1 MKIEIDRTSGV
12 PMSEQLVAAMEHWIR
27 SRDAHAGAKLPSI
40 RQLAIDCGI
49 SRFPVIEAYD
59 RLVSLGLVESRHGS
73 GFYVSGRAQV
83 ARDRCG
89 ASDPRRAEDESNYI
103 LAQFNHPGETLK
115 LGSGFIPEAW
125 RDTEGVAQAVRHVAR
140 TDPGSLI
147 DYATPLGN
155 AALREHLQSRIAP
168 LGIHADTAQILIT
181 FGASQAIDL
190 IVRYMLRAGDTM
202 FVEDPGYYNLFG
214 LLKLHG
220 INVVGIP
227 RTATGPDIDVLQ
239 AELKRHRPRAVFVN
253 SVFHNPT
260 GTVVAP
266 SVAFRLLQ
274 LAHEYDFTIVEDD
287 IYADFQGET
296 TDRLAAL
303 DQLERVIYIGGL
315 SKTLSSSLRIGFI
328 AASRKMIKDL
338 GDIKILTS
346 ISGSQFAEAVAL
358 TMLERGAYRKF
369 LERLRRRM
377 SDALGATTRTLEAN
391 GWQLFAPPAGGKFVW
406 ARVPHIDDSQQ
417 LIECA
422 AACDVTIAAGSYFR
436 PHGEPSPW
444 IRINAA
450 YAQDPRAHAF
460 FARAQRLEPIG
471 TTPALAEPT
480 PIDSRPLTAL
490 HG

>member
-12 PMSEQLVAAMEHWIR
+12 PMTEQLVTAMEQWIR
-27 SRDAHAGAKLPSI
+27 SREAHAGAKLPSI
-40 RQLAIDCGI
+40 RQLAHDCDI

-59 RLVSLGLVESRHGS
+59 RLVSLGLIESRHGS
-73 GFYVSGRAQV
+73 GFYVSGRAH
-83 ARDRCG
+83 AALDRCG
-89 ASDPRRAEDESNYI
+89 ASDPRRAEEESNYI

-125 RDTEGVAQAVRHVAR
+125 RDMEGVAQAVRHVAR

-155 AALREHLQSRIAP
+155 PALREHLQSRIAP
-168 LGIHADTAQILIT
+168 LGIRAEASQILVT

-227 RTATGPDIDVLQ
+227 RTATGPDIEVLQ
-239 AELKRHRPRAVFVN
+239 SELKRHRPRAVFVN

-287 IYADFQGET
+287 IYADFQAET

-303 DQLERVIYIGGL
+303 DQLERVVYIGGL

-328 AASRKMIKDL
+328 AANRKAIKDL
-338 GDIKILTS
+338 GDIKMLTS

-377 SDALGATTRTLEAN
+377 TDALGATTRTLEAN

-417 LIECA
+417 LVECA
-422 AACDVTIAAGSYFR
+422 GACDVTIATGSYFR
-436 PHGEPSPW
+436 PHSEPSPW

-450 YAQDPRAHAF
+450 YALDPRAHAF
-460 FARAQRLEPIG
+460 FAKARQLEPAG
-471 TTPALAEPT
+471 SEPGGHAAERAL
-480 PIDSRPLTAL
+480 ID
-490 HG
+490 

>member
-1 MKIEIDRTSGV
+1 MKIEINRISGV
-12 PMSEQLVAAMEHWIR
+12 PMTEQIVAAMDHWIR
-27 SRDAHAGAKLPSI
+27 SREAHAGAKLPSI
-40 RQLAIDCGI
+40 RQLAHDCGI

-59 RLVSLGLVESRHGS
+59 RLVSLGLIESRHGS
-73 GFYVSGRAQV
+73 GFYVSRRAH
-83 ARDRCG
+83 AALDRCG
-89 ASDPRRAEDESNYI
+89 ASDPRRAEEESNYI
-103 LAQFNHPGETLK
+103 LEQFNHPGETLK

-125 RDTEGVAQAVRHVAR
+125 RDMEGMAQAVRHVAR

-155 AALREHLQSRIAP
+155 AALREHLQARMAP
-168 LGIHADTAQILIT
+168 LGIRADASQILIT

-190 IVRYMLRAGDTM
+190 VVRYMLRAGDTM

-239 AELKRHRPRAVFVN
+239 AELKQHRPRALFVN
-253 SVFHNPT
+253 TVFHNPT

-287 IYADFQGET
+287 IYADFQAET

-303 DQLERVIYIGGL
+303 DQLERVVYIGGL
-315 SKTLSSSLRIGFI
+315 SKTLSSSLRVGFV
-328 AASRKMIKDL
+328 AASRKTVKDL
-338 GDIKILTS
+338 GDIKMLTS
-346 ISGSQFAEAVAL
+346 ISGSQFTEAVAL
-358 TMLERGAYRKF
+358 AMLERGAYRKF

-377 SDALGATTRTLEAN
+377 TDALGTTTRTLEAH
-391 GWQLFAPPAGGKFVW
+391 GWQVFTPPVGGKFVW
-406 ARVPHIDDSQQ
+406 ARVPHIDDSQT
-417 LIECA
+417 LIESA
-422 AACDVTIAAGSYFR
+422 AACGVTIAAGSYFR
-436 PHGEPSPW
+436 PHGESSPW

-460 FARAQRLEPIG
+460 FARAAQR
-471 TTPALAEPT
+471 A
-480 PIDSRPLTAL
+480 PLTDKAWRDAGERTL
-490 HG
+490 ID

>member
-1 MKIEIDRTSGV
+1 
-12 PMSEQLVAAMEHWIR
+12 ME
-27 SRDAHAGAKLPSI
+27 
-40 RQLAIDCGI
+40 GI
-49 SRFPVIEAYD
+49 
-59 RLVSLGLVESRHGS
+59 
-73 GFYVSGRAQV
+73 
-83 ARDRCG
+83 
-89 ASDPRRAEDESNYI
+89 
-103 LAQFNHPGETLK
+103 
-115 LGSGFIPEAW
+115 
-125 RDTEGVAQAVRHVAR
+125 AQAVRHVAR

-155 AALREHLQSRIAP
+155 PTLREHLQARIAP
-168 LGIHADTAQILIT
+168 LGIAADASQILIT
-181 FGASQAIDL
+181 LGASQAIDL
-190 IVRYMLRAGDTM
+190 IVRYLLRAGDTM

-239 AELKRHRPRAVFVN
+239 AQLKQHRPRALFVN

-260 GTVVAP
+260 GTVLAP

-287 IYADFQGET
+287 IYADFQAAP

-303 DQLERVIYIGGL
+303 DRLERVIYIGGL

-328 AASRKMIKDL
+328 AASRQTVKAL
-338 GDIKILTS
+338 GDIKMLTS

-369 LERLRRRM
+369 LERLRRHM
-377 SDALGATTRTLEAN
+377 SEALGTTARTLEAN
-391 GWQLFAPPAGGKFVW
+391 GWQLFAPPVGGKFIW
-406 ARVPHIDDSQQ
+406 ARVPHVDDSQA
-417 LIECA
+417 LVDCA
-422 AACDVTIAAGSYFR
+422 SACDVTIATGAYFR
-436 PHGEPSPW
+436 PNSEPSPW

-460 FARAQRLEPIG
+460 FARAGQRLPSGEHAFSAFAER
-471 TTPALAEPT
+471 ALA
-480 PIDSRPLTAL
+480 D
-490 HG
+490 

>member
-1 MKIEIDRTSGV
+1 MKIAIDRESAV
-12 PMSEQLVAAMEHWIR
+12 PMTEQIVSAMEQWIR

-40 RQLAIDCGI
+40 RRLAEECGI

-59 RLVSLGLVESRHGS
+59 RLVSLGYVESRHGS
-73 GFYVSGRAQV
+73 GFYVSGRIA
-83 ARDRCG
+83 ALERCG
-89 ASDPRRAEDESNYI
+89 ASDPRRAEEESNYI
-103 LAQFNHPGETLK
+103 LQQFNHPGDTLK

-125 RDTEGVAQAVRHVAR
+125 RDMEGIAQAVRHVAR
-140 TDPGSLI
+140 TDQSSLI

-155 AALREHLQSRIAP
+155 VALREHLQARIAP
-168 LGIHADTAQILIT
+168 LGIRADASQILIT
-181 FGASQAIDL
+181 SGASQAVDL
-190 IVRYMLRAGDTM
+190 IVRYLLRAGDTM

-227 RTATGPDIDVLQ
+227 RTASGPDIDVLH
-239 AELKRHRPRAVFVN
+239 AELQRHRPRAVFVN
-253 SVFHNPT
+253 TVFHNPT

-287 IYADFQGET
+287 IYADFQADT

-303 DQLERVIYIGGL
+303 DQLERVVYIGGL

-328 AASRKMIKDL
+328 AASRKIVKDL
-338 GDIKILTS
+338 GDIKMLTS
-346 ISGSQFAEAVAL
+346 ISGSPFAEAVAL

-377 SDALGATTRTLEAN
+377 TDALGATTSTLEAH
-391 GWQLFAPPAGGKFVW
+391 GWQLFAPPVGGKFVW
-406 ARVPHIDDSQQ
+406 ARVPHIDDPQR
-417 LIECA
+417 LMACA
-422 AACDVTIAAGSYFR
+422 SESGVTIAPGSYFR

-450 YAQDPRAHAF
+450 YAQDRRAHAF
-460 FARAQRLEPIG
+460 FERAGQLDAPAA
-471 TTPALAEPT
+471 TPPVRERASVE
-480 PIDSRPLTAL
+480 
-490 HG
+490 

>member
-1 MKIEIDRTSGV
+1 MQIKIDRASAV
-12 PMSEQLVAAMEHWIR
+12 PMTEQIVAAMEAWIR
-27 SRDAHAGAKLPSI
+27 SREAHAGAKLPSI
-40 RQLAIDCGI
+40 RQLAQDCAI

-59 RLVSLGLVESRHGS
+59 RLVSLGLIESRHGS
-73 GFYVSGRAQV
+73 GFYVSASVHAALDRA
-83 ARDRCG
+83 G
-89 ASDPRRAEDESNYI
+89 ASDPSRAEEESNYI

-125 RDTEGVAQAVRHVAR
+125 RDMEGIAQAVRHVAR

-155 AALREHLQSRIAP
+155 PALREHLQARIAP
-168 LGIHADTAQILIT
+168 LGIGADASQIVTT

-190 IVRYMLRAGDTM
+190 IVRYLLRAGDTM

-227 RTATGPDIDVLQ
+227 RTATGPDIDFLQ
-239 AELKRHRPRAVFVN
+239 AQLKRYRPRALFVN
-253 SVFHNPT
+253 TVFHNPT

-287 IYADFQGET
+287 IYADFQADT

-303 DQLERVIYIGGL
+303 DRLERVIYIGGL

-328 AASRKMIKDL
+328 AANHKTVKAL
-338 GDIKILTS
+338 GDIKMLTS
-346 ISGSQFAEAVAL
+346 ISGSQFAEAVTL

-377 SDALGATTRTLEAN
+377 TDALGSTARTLEAN
-391 GWQLFAPPAGGKFVW
+391 GWHLFAPPMGGKFIW
-406 ARVPHIDDSQQ
+406 ARVPHIDDSQA
-417 LIECA
+417 LVECA
-422 AACDVTIAAGSYFR
+422 AACDVTIATGAYFR
-436 PHGEPSPW
+436 PNSEASPW

-450 YAQDPRAHAF
+450 YAQDRRAQAF
-460 FARAQRLEPIG
+460 FAQAG
-471 TTPALAEPT
+471 ALAPG
-480 PIDSRPLTAL
+480 DGRSAANAL
-490 HG
+490 ERAVAG

>member
-1 MKIEIDRTSGV
+1 MKIAIDRDNGV
-12 PMSEQLVAAMEHWIR
+12 PMTEQIVSTLEQWIR
-27 SRDAHAGAKLPSI
+27 SREAHVGAKLPSI
-40 RQLAIDCGI
+40 RQLAQDCGI

-59 RLVSLGLVESRHGS
+59 RLISLGLVESRHGS
-73 GFYVSGRAQV
+73 GFYVSGRAH
-83 ARDRCG
+83 AALDRSG
-89 ASDPRRAEDESNYI
+89 ASDPRRAEEESNYI
-103 LAQFNHPGETLK
+103 LQQFNHPGDTLK

-125 RDTEGVAQAVRHVAR
+125 RDIEGIAQAVRHVAR
-140 TDPGSLI
+140 TDYSALI

-155 AALREHLQSRIAP
+155 VTLREHMQARVAP
-168 LGIHADTAQILIT
+168 LGIQADASQILIT
-181 FGASQAIDL
+181 FGASQAVDL
-190 IVRYMLRAGDTM
+190 IVRYLLRAGDTM

-239 AELKRHRPRAVFVN
+239 AELKRHRPRAIFVN
-253 SVFHNPT
+253 TVFHNPT

-287 IYADFQGET
+287 IYADFQAET

-303 DQLERVIYIGGL
+303 DQLDRVIYIGGL

-328 AASRKMIKDL
+328 AASRQIVKDL
-338 GDIKILTS
+338 GDIKMLTS
-346 ISGSQFAEAVAL
+346 ISGSPFAEAVAL

-369 LERLRRRM
+369 LERFRRRM
-377 SDALGATTRTLEAN
+377 SDALGATTRMLEEN
-391 GWQLFAPPAGGKFVW
+391 GWQLFAPPVGGKFMW
-406 ARVPHIDDSQQ
+406 ARVPHVDDPQQ
-417 LIECA
+417 LIDCA
-422 AACDVTIAAGSYFR
+422 SACGVTIAPGSYFR

-450 YAQDPRAHAF
+450 YAQDRRAHQF
-460 FARAQRLEPIG
+460 FERAGQLAP
-471 TTPALAEPT
+471 TTDEIVETPLAIE
-480 PIDSRPLTAL
+480 RAWVA
-490 HG
+490 

>member
-1 MKIEIDRTSGV
+1 MKIEIDRDSDV
-12 PMSEQLVAAMEHWIR
+12 PMTEQIVSAMEQWIR

-40 RQLAIDCGI
+40 RRLAEDCGI

-59 RLVSLGLVESRHGS
+59 RLVSLRYIESRHGS
-73 GFYVSGRAQV
+73 GFYVS
-83 ARDRCG
+83 ARQATLDRCG
-89 ASDPRRAEDESNYI
+89 ASDPRRAEEESNYI
-103 LAQFNHPGETLK
+103 LQQFNHPGDTLK

-125 RDTEGVAQAVRHVAR
+125 RDMDGIAQAVRHVAR
-140 TDPGSLI
+140 TDQSALT

-155 AALREHLQSRIAP
+155 VALREHLQARIAP
-168 LGIHADTAQILIT
+168 LGIRADASQLLIT
-181 FGASQAIDL
+181 FGASQAVDL

-220 INVVGIP
+220 VNVVGIP
-227 RTATGPDIDVLQ
+227 RTASGPDIDVLH
-239 AELKRHRPRAVFVN
+239 AELQRHRPRAVFVN
-253 SVFHNPT
+253 TVFHNPT

-287 IYADFQGET
+287 IYADFQSDT

-303 DQLERVIYIGGL
+303 DQLERVVYIGGL

-328 AASRKMIKDL
+328 AASRKIVKDL
-338 GDIKILTS
+338 GDIKMLTS
-346 ISGSQFAEAVAL
+346 ISGSPFAEAVTL

-377 SDALGATTRTLEAN
+377 TDALGATTRTLEAN
-391 GWQLFAPPAGGKFVW
+391 GWRLFAPPAGGKFVW
-406 ARVPHIDDSQQ
+406 ARVPHVDDPQQ
-417 LIECA
+417 LMACARECG
-422 AACDVTIAAGSYFR
+422 VTVAPGSYFR
-436 PHGEPSPW
+436 PHGEASPW

-460 FARAQRLEPIG
+460 FERAGRLEPHSAP
-471 TTPALAEPT
+471 TTMPQGALIA
-480 PIDSRPLTAL
+480 
-490 HG
+490 

>member
-1 MKIEIDRTSGV
+1 MKIEIDRASGV
-12 PMSEQLVAAMEHWIR
+12 PMTEQIVAAMDRWVR
-27 SRDAHAGAKLPSI
+27 SREAHAGAKLPSI
-40 RQLAIDCGI
+40 RQLAHDCGI

-73 GFYVSGRAQV
+73 GFYVSAGARAS
-83 ARDRCG
+83 ADRCG
-89 ASDPRRAEDESNYI
+89 ASDPRRAEEESNYI
-103 LAQFNHPGETLK
+103 LEQFNHPGTTLK

-125 RDTEGVAQAVRHVAR
+125 RDMDAIAQAVRHVAR

-155 AALREHLQSRIAP
+155 AALREHLRSRIAP
-168 LGIHADTAQILIT
+168 LGIRADASQILIT
-181 FGASQAIDL
+181 FGASQAVDL
-190 IVRYMLRAGDTM
+190 VVRYMLRTGDTM

-239 AELKRHRPRAVFVN
+239 AELQRHRPRALFVN
-253 SVFHNPT
+253 TVFHNPT

-287 IYADFQGET
+287 IYADFQAET

-303 DQLERVIYIGGL
+303 DQLERVVYLGGL
-315 SKTLSSSLRIGFI
+315 SKTLSSSLRVGFI
-328 AASRKMIKDL
+328 AASRKTIKDL
-338 GDIKILTS
+338 GDIKMLTS
-346 ISGSQFAEAVAL
+346 ISGSQFTEAVAL
-358 TMLERGAYRKF
+358 AMLERGAYHKF

-377 SDALGATTRTLEAN
+377 TDALGATTRTLEAH
-391 GWQLFAPPAGGKFVW
+391 GWQLFAPPVGGKFVW
-406 ARVPHIDDSQQ
+406 ARVPHIDDSQM
-417 LIECA
+417 LIDCA

-436 PHGEPSPW
+436 PHGEASPW

-450 YAQDPRAHAF
+450 YAHDPRANAF
-460 FARAQRLEPIG
+460 FARAAQWEPAG
-471 TTPALAEPT
+471 DRQEAGASERA
-480 PIDSRPLTAL
+480 PIV
-490 HG
+490 